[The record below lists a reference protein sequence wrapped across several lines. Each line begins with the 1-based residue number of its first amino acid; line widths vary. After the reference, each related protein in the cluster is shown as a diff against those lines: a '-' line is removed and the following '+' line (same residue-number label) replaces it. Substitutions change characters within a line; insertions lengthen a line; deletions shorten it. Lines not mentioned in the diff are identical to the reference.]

1 MRSCFMT
8 ATLAAGVLLLAACG
22 GGAGG
27 GASGGGGS
35 EASAYEP
42 PAVEG
47 GSFEAY
53 DEEPPEYVDE
63 PDGEPAETYAEEL
76 EETAPNGSTAANDS
90 AAGLPDGSLV
100 GEVKAQPYAADMA
113 GVHAADSG
121 KTYGEAI
128 DAMCPGGVWEEGVA
142 VDAGYADMVQYRGGE
157 SKYGTVLIQWMRDDA
172 GWTVTGMLIDDAPV
186 ATAQVITMFYEA
198 Q

>member
-1 MRSCFMT
+1 MKTLGNMRSFFMT
-8 ATLAAGVLLLAACG
+8 TTLAAEVLLLAACG

-63 PDGEPAETYAEEL
+63 PDGESAEAYAEEP
-76 EETAPNGSTAANDS
+76 EETAANGS

-142 VDAGYADMVQYRGGE
+142 ADAGYAELVQYSGGA
-157 SKYGTVLIQWMRDDA
+157 SKYGTVLIQWMRDDV

-186 ATAQVITMFYEA
+186 ATAQVITMFYEV